1 MISKGY
7 KGIINITDTYIN
19 ENVSIQLPQSKI
31 TIQNRD
37 IYRGGRTE
45 YYYNY
50 CKFDNKLLKRIRL
63 YKLIPIY
70 DVIELTITWSCC
82 WVRYGV

>member
-50 CKFDNKLLKRIRL
+50 CKFDNKTHCLKGLDYTSL
-63 YKLIPIY
+63 YPSMML
-70 DVIELTITWSCC
+70 
-82 WVRYGV
+82 